1 MIRKL
6 FFFIS
11 LIFISINFFSCQ
23 SQKNGQTIAY
33 VNGHVITL
41 DENNPE
47 VEAFVVENG
56 TIISVGLTD
65 ELCKSFP
72 NTQVVDLK
80 GKHVMPGIIE
90 SHGHLLTLGQSFLE
104 LNIEGIETPEEA
116 VKKVEEKVKDLSPGE
131 WLIGW
136 GWDDGA
142 WASNYPTNEQLN
154 KISPNNPIYLRGLH
168 GFASWVNDK
177 VLEVTGINAN
187 TPNPEN
193 GKILKDIQTGKPTG
207 ILTNKAQDLVEK
219 HIPPFTLSQC
229 EKALKLA
236 IDECLRNGLTTIH
249 EAKTSSMMLQAFR
262 SLLKKNELNARIY
275 VMLDVTDKK
284 LIKSFLNNG
293 PEIDP
298 NHMLDIRGIKVF
310 VDGALGSRGAAML
323 EPYSDDPNVKGV
335 IVTSED
341 SLYNI
346 TVQSLKCGFQVITH
360 GIGDYAN
367 RIILNAYKRAIEDVP
382 TAEDHRLRLEHAQV
396 TAVSDITKFAPFDIV
411 LSMQP
416 PHATSDMPWA
426 ETRVGPERI
435 KGAYAWRLFLDSG
448 VHLALNSDF
457 PGETLN
463 PFHGMYAAETRQT
476 ADGKPEGGWYPEQC
490 LTREEALKGY
500 TFESAYSGF
509 EEKFLGRIA
518 PGMCADFIIISDD
531 ILTIS
536 SKELLSLEVEE
547 TYVGGRLVYKK

>member
-1 MIRKL
+1 MAKK
-6 FFFIS
+6 FEFFIV
-11 LIFISINFFSCQ
+11 LFLLMLLGCQ
-23 SQKNGQTIAY
+23 SQKGNQTIAY
-33 VNGHVITL
+33 INGHIITM

-47 VEAFVVENG
+47 VEAFVVEDG
-56 TIISVGLTD
+56 KFIAVGST
-65 ELCKSFP
+65 EEMKKSFP
-72 NTQVVDLK
+72 NAKFVDLN
-80 GKHVMPGIIE
+80 GKDVMPGIIE

-116 VKKVEEKVKDLSPGE
+116 VKKVAEKIKDLSPGE

-142 WASNYPTNEQLN
+142 WAANYPSNEQLN
-154 KISPNNPIYLRGLH
+154 KISPINPVLLRGLH

-177 VLEVTGINAN
+177 VLEVAGINVN
-187 TPNPEN
+187 TKNPEN
-193 GKILKDIQTGKPTG
+193 GKIVKNDQTGKPTG

-219 HIPPFTLSQC
+219 FIPPLSLSKC

-236 IDECLRNGLTTIH
+236 IKECLRNGLTSIH
-249 EAKTSSMMLQAFR
+249 EAKTSFLMLEAFR
-262 SLLKKNELNARIY
+262 SLLKKDELNARIY
-275 VMLDVTDKK
+275 VMLDVTEKELVK
-284 LIKSFLNNG
+284 PFLKNG

-298 NHMLDIRGIKVF
+298 NHMLDIRAIKVF

-323 EPYSDDPNVKGV
+323 EDYSDAPNVKGV
-335 IVTSED
+335 IVTPED
-341 SLYNI
+341 SLYDI
-346 TVQSLKCGFQVITH
+346 TVQSLKSGLQVITH
-360 GIGDYAN
+360 GIGDRAN
-367 RIILNAYKRAIEDVP
+367 RIILNAYKRAINDVP
-382 TAEDHRLRLEHAQV
+382 DAKDHRLRLEHAQI
-396 TAVSDITKFAPFDIV
+396 TAVSDIPKFAPLDIV

-416 PHATSDMPWA
+416 PHATSDMSWA

-435 KGAYAWRLFLDSG
+435 KGAYAWRSFLDSG

-463 PFHGMYAAETRQT
+463 PFFGMYAAETRQT
-476 ADGKPEGGWYPEQC
+476 PEGNPKGGWYPEQC
-490 LTREEALKGY
+490 LAREEALKGY
-500 TFESAYSGF
+500 TFGSAYSGF
-509 EEKFLGRIA
+509 EEEFLGKIA

-531 ILTIS
+531 ILRIP